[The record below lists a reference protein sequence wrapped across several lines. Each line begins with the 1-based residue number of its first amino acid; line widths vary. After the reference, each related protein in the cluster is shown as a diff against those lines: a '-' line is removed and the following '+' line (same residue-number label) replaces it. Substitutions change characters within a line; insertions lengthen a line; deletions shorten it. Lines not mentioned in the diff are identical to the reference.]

1 MNKKMV
7 SRKRLAGMS
16 AFALVAAAALVGTLA
31 VTTARAADTAIVHP
45 DPLSVGM
52 RSGEE
57 KSVSIRVDNAQDL
70 YGIEFQVH
78 FDPRIIQV
86 QDADSSADGVQIE
99 VGEWLADGFVAANQ
113 VDNKKGT
120 ILYAATLLNPA
131 PPLNGDGT
139 VATIQ
144 FSAKNDGTSP
154 LTISKTLLATRDA
167 TEIESEAQNGAI
179 GVSALGQAP
188 QVSNNTSG
196 NKSKTA
202 NNANSNAQPGLSIT
216 NLLLVGAA
224 GVGVLA
230 FGVALVVLLGIV
242 FLRRKN

>member
-1 MNKKMV
+1 MNKQMV
-7 SRKRLAGMS
+7 FRNRLAGMS
-16 AFALVAAAALVGTLA
+16 AFALVAVIALVGTIA
-31 VTTARAADTAIVHP
+31 VTTVRAADTAIVHP

-57 KSVSIRVDNAQDL
+57 KSISIRVDNAQDL
-70 YGIEFQVH
+70 YGIEFQVR
-78 FDPRIIQV
+78 FDPKIIQV
-86 QDADSSADGVQIE
+86 EDADSSADGVQIE

-131 PPLNGDGT
+131 PPLSGDGA

-154 LTISKTLLATRDA
+154 LTISKALLATRDA
-167 TEIESEAQNGAI
+167 TEIESEAQDGAI

-188 QVSNNTSG
+188 KVSNNTSG
-196 NKSKTA
+196 NKSKTT
-202 NNANSNAQPGLSIT
+202 NNSNSNAQPGLSNT

-242 FLRRKN
+242 FLRRKR

>member
-1 MNKKMV
+1 MNKKM
-7 SRKRLAGMS
+7 SFRKKIARTC
-16 AFALVAAAALVGTLA
+16 AFALIAVTVFVGLFA
-31 VTTARAADTAIVHP
+31 VTTVRAADTAIVHP

-57 KSVSIRVDNAQDL
+57 KSISIRVDNAQDL
-70 YGIEFQVH
+70 YGIEFQLR
-78 FDPRIIQV
+78 FDPKVVQV
-86 QDADSSADGVQIE
+86 RDADAATEGVQIE

-144 FSAKNDGTSP
+144 FSAEGDGTSP
-154 LTISKTLLATRDA
+154 LTISKALLATRDA
-167 TEIESEAQNGAI
+167 TEIESEAQDGAI

-196 NKSKTA
+196 NKSKTT
-202 NNANSNAQPGLSIT
+202 NNSNSNAQPGLSTT

-230 FGVALVVLLGIV
+230 FGVALLVLLGIV
-242 FLRRKN
+242 FLRRRT